1 MTAEASAPRATMK
14 EICSEFLGT
23 LVLMLFGLA
32 VNAQVTVGEI
42 STQVGDGSVSTYAY
56 GDYLTLNLGWGLA
69 VMMGVYVAGGATG
82 AHLNPAVTVA
92 MACRKKLGWAK
103 VPGYVAAQ
111 VIAAIVASGIVY
123 LVYFEQIEFVE
134 QQTQLQAINNAQALP
149 VETDAGMQFRFKVV
163 EGRRTMATA
172 GIFATYPREFDEQLR
187 VTNWTGLIDQFVGT
201 ALLLLVICAVVDKRN
216 IGPDFSLAPIAIGAI
231 VMVIGMGFG
240 ANCGYAVNP
249 ARDFGPR
256 LFSYFGGWGSQ
267 VFLVPDNYW
276 YLVPIAG
283 PVLGGIAGVVLYDA
297 MITRFHSGNTASSDL
312 QELDS

>member
-42 STQVGDGSVSTYAY
+42 STQVGDGSVSTYVY

-103 VPGYVAAQ
+103 VPRYVAAQ

-134 QQTQLQAINNAQALP
+134 QQTQVQAINNAQALP
-149 VETDAGMQFRFKVV
+149 VETDAGMQFRVKVV

-256 LFSYFGGWGSQ
+256 LFSYLGGWGSQ

-297 MITRFHSGNTASSDL
+297 MITRFHSGNTDSSDL

>member
-103 VPGYVAAQ
+103 VPSYVAAQ

-149 VETDAGMQFRFKVV
+149 VETDAGMQFRVKVV

-256 LFSYFGGWGSQ
+256 LFSYLGGWGSQ

-297 MITRFHSGNTASSDL
+297 MITRFHSGNTDSSDL